1 MQRSVRGFLEISED
15 MVHILL
21 MLEIL
26 FTQNS
31 KVKVFSVVF
40 LSALNP
46 VCSSVLKLFKM
57 TFIMILLE

>member
-31 KVKVFSVVF
+31 KVEGLFCGVPFGSK
-40 LSALNP
+40 
-46 VCSSVLKLFKM
+46 SSLFFCFKAIQDD
-57 TFIMILLE
+57 FHHDFA